1 MTGRGRR
8 PGERNPAADVVLSDD
23 ALIERTLRFS
33 GSYVSDNG
41 CVTLRRDPD
50 ASYEY
55 TGNAFVGFCDACANA
70 DLLSPDGEHLPDVRA
85 AIAFTATHAH
95 DDVD

>member
-1 MTGRGRR
+1 MTGRRTGD
-8 PGERNPAADVVLSDD
+8 PSPAADVGLSDG

-55 TGNAFVGFCDACANA
+55 AGSAFIGFCDVCAQA
-70 DLLSPDGEHLPDVRA
+70 GLLSPDGEHLQDVRA
-85 AIAFTATHAH
+85 AVAFTATHAH